1 MFYSLPGPHGL
12 KHNPFNAL
20 IAPRPIGWISTIS
33 ARGVVNLA
41 PFSFFNACAS
51 NPPTLMFC
59 CNGGHADGGEKD
71 SLANVREVPEFVAN
85 IVSADLAEAMN
96 ETSAPA
102 PRDVNE
108 FELGGLA
115 MIRSHIA
122 RPPSV
127 AAALA
132 RVECRVVSIVDLPR
146 EPDSG
151 HANTMVIGLAVGIH
165 IDDSLLVDG
174 MVETTRL
181 RPLARLGYLD
191 YTVIETSFSMKR
203 PRWPKAGS

>member
-20 IAPRPIGWISTIS
+20 IAPRPIGWISTVS
-33 ARGVVNLA
+33 GSGVVNLA

-51 NPPTLMFC
+51 HPPTLMYC
-59 CNGGHADGGEKD
+59 CNGAHVDGGEKD

-85 IVSADLAEAMN
+85 IVSEDLAQAMN

-102 PRDVNE
+102 PRDVEE
-108 FELGGLA
+108 FVLAGLEMVA
-115 MIRSHIA
+115 SRSV
-122 RPPSV
+122 RPPGV
-127 AAALA
+127 AAAMA
-132 RVECRVVSIVDLPR
+132 RVECRVVQIVPLPGD
-146 EPDSG
+146 PDTRQT
-151 HANTMVIGLAVGIH
+151 NTMVIGLATGIH
-165 IDDSLLVDG
+165 IDDRVLSDGLVD
-174 MVETTRL
+174 TKRI

-191 YTVIETSFSMKR
+191 YAVIETSFAMKR